1 MATSLSA
8 TQQTTAPKVNP
19 NMQTY
24 RNDYDYSEAP
34 GKSAQPNTMLDCR
47 MEATRKLYEASHQLG
62 NIKRELKTSA
72 DAFLDEQSSR

>member
-1 MATSLSA
+1 LSA

-47 MEATRKLYEASHQLG
+47 MEATRKLYEASH
-62 NIKRELKTSA
+62 
-72 DAFLDEQSSR
+72 

>member
-24 RNDYDYSEAP
+24 RNDYDYSKAP
-34 GKSAQPNTMLDCR
+34 GKSTQPNTMLDCR
-47 MEATRKLYEASHQLG
+47 MEATHKLYEASH
-62 NIKRELKTSA
+62 
-72 DAFLDEQSSR
+72 